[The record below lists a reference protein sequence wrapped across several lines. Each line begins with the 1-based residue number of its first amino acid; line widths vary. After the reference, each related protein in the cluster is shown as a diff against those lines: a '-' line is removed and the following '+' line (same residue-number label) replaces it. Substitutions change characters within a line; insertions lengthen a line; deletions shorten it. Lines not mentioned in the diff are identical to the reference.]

1 VSRSDWIDLA
11 DSISFAVKLAPVID
25 FHECYPYKMDSTM
38 AVDAGATRALV
49 SDKQNQTV
57 TVGGKDPYTTSDAT
71 FPKKTSRV

>member
-1 VSRSDWIDLA
+1 
-11 DSISFAVKLAPVID
+11 
-25 FHECYPYKMDSTM
+25 MDSTM

-57 TVGGKDPYTTSDAT
+57 TVGGKDAYTTSDAT